1 MKKITMTFLAA
12 FLVCAYAVT
21 DVSAADYRFYAK
33 DTDDFY
39 RSTLYEDIYGS
50 EYNYGS
56 PNVTDFADTTALLPG
71 ILSPAP
77 ISPGVLSAGTG
88 YISDNSI
95 SYDYDYSHAYA
106 GTTGYVSEMPYT
118 PVSGLVRADGSIGT
132 LSVPSLS
139 ISVKVYEGTTDES
152 LAKGAGHFPESSS
165 WLGNICIAG
174 HNRGSKHNIGSI
186 KDLKPGDIITYDTVL
201 GTKRY
206 AVTFSGI
213 VASTDISYLA
223 ATRNNR
229 ITLITCLSDK
239 PAYRVCVQATE
250 I

>member
-1 MKKITMTFLAA
+1 MHKITMTFLAA
-12 FLVCAYAVT
+12 FLVCACAVT

-50 EYNYGS
+50 EYNYSS
-56 PNVTDFADTTALLPG
+56 PNVTDFADTSALLPG

-77 ISPGVLSAGTG
+77 ISSGVLSAGTG
-88 YISDNSI
+88 YLSDNSI
-95 SYDYDYSHAYA
+95 LYDYASGGTA
-106 GTTGYVSEMPYT
+106 GYTAETSYT

-152 LAKGAGHFPESSS
+152 LAKGAGHFPDSSS

-186 KDLKPGDIITYDTVL
+186 KDLKPGDIITYDTAL

-213 VASTDISYLA
+213 IASTDRSYLE

-229 ITLITCLSDK
+229 ITRITCLADRPSM
-239 PAYRVCVQATE
+239 RVCVQAAE